1 MIWLLII
8 IRWNLRSGRRDLIRE
23 GGGGLFSVVHRGGWG
38 FFGVRAGGKGT
49 YQNDSAHPK
58 TNGEPKGP
66 FKRAIS

>member
-1 MIWLLII
+1 MELKV
-8 IRWNLRSGRRDLIRE
+8 RKKGSYSRR